1 MRRREDFPW
10 AAYGRRALILVLV
23 LNAVQSASVAADGA
37 YLTWRTAVALLC
49 GAALL
54 VRRLPWLVAPVSTT
68 VATGAWGWPM
78 LPLLLVALFDLAAR
92 RRPGWAVC
100 CGVAVMVANS
110 SSPEPESLWRPQ
122 QYGSTLFLLL
132 AVVGGLWVGSR
143 HRLVELLN
151 SQVERLRVERELREE
166 AARAA
171 ERSRVAAEMHDVL
184 AHRLSLIAL
193 HSGVL
198 ATKSD
203 ALPEPVAERL
213 ALLRTTSTEAL
224 SDLRDVLGALH
235 TPDAA
240 GTAPVLRDV
249 RELVAQAR
257 QSQHVE
263 LDIAGRAE
271 EAPAAHRLAVYRLVQ
286 EGLTNARKHAAGSP
300 VHIRLDYRPPDTTV
314 EVTNRPGTS
323 AALAEPS
330 GFGLV
335 GLRER
340 VSALG
345 GELSAGPHGSGG
357 WRLAARIAHHAPDR
371 QGSSRT

>member
-1 MRRREDFPW
+1 MRRREDLPW

-23 LNAVQSASVAADGA
+23 LSAVQSASVGADGA

-54 VRRLPWLVAPVSTT
+54 VRRLPWLVAPVGTT

-110 SSPEPESLWRPQ
+110 SSPEPDSLWRPQ

-198 ATKSD
+198 ATRSD

-224 SDLRDVLGALH
+224 ADLRDVLGALR

-263 LDIAGRAE
+263 LDVEGRAE

-300 VHIRLDYRPPDTTV
+300 VRVRLDYRPPDTTV
-314 EVTNRPGTS
+314 EVVNGPGAP
-323 AALAEPS
+323 AALAESS

-345 GELSAGPHGSGG
+345 GELDAGPHGSGD

-371 QGSSRT
+371 QESSRT